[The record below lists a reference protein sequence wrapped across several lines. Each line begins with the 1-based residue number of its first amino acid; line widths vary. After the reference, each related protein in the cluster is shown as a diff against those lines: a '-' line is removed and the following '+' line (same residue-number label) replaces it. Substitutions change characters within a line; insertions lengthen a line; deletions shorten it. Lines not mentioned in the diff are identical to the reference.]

1 MEKTFLIL
9 MLLLPVNMNAQMQRF
24 IEPGKTWH
32 VRGQVLYRPS
42 VVTDEYY
49 CFTEESDTL
58 IDNVHYMRL
67 FEVNEDKLE
76 TVTIYREE
84 EGIVYRYYPEIQKE
98 HLYYDFTLSPQEIIN
113 IHFNSVDDVFASE
126 ATSTDILRL
135 GDGTQAR
142 RTQLVTR
149 SATDGDE
156 NTWIGSASWND
167 VWIEGIGNIVS
178 PRVNILGNS
187 WTGMYFT
194 VMSVT
199 RGGEVLYSHT
209 PAGIA
214 DISTAK
220 DADGP
225 AYDIQGRP
233 VPQDTKH
240 GFIIRNGRKMWRK

>member
-1 MEKTFLIL
+1 MKNNLF
-9 MLLLPVNMNAQMQRF
+9 LLLLLASVQMSGQVQRF

-67 FEVNEDKLE
+67 FEAKEDKLE
-76 TVTIYREE
+76 TVAIYREE

-98 HLYYDFTLSPQEIIN
+98 YLYYDFTLNPLETIN
-113 IHFNSVDDVFASE
+113 IHFNAVDDVFASE
-126 ATSTDILRL
+126 ATSTDILTL
-135 GDGTQAR
+135 GNGTQAR
-142 RTQLVTR
+142 SIQLVTH
-149 SATDGDE
+149 SATAGDE
-156 NTWIGSASWND
+156 RSASWND

-178 PRVNILGNS
+178 PRINILGNC
-187 WTGMYFT
+187 WDGMQFT
-194 VMSVT
+194 LMSVT

-209 PAGIA
+209 PAGMA
-214 DISTAK
+214 DVGTVK

-233 VPQDTKH
+233 VPQGSKH
-240 GFIIRNGRKMWRK
+240 GFIIKDGRKIWRVRK